1 MSDEIRRLEEALAD
15 ALRTV
20 EELNEVVTDQASRIE
35 LLERRVALLMQ
46 RAAEAEA
53 DQLSGLPLADQKP
66 PHW

>member
-1 MSDEIRRLEEALAD
+1 MTDLTRIEEALAD

-46 RAAEAEA
+46 RAAEQEA
-53 DQLSGLPLADQKP
+53 DQLTGAPLADQKP